1 MVDADHLPRK
11 DETAIGSRW
20 FPKFG
25 GKGGNQAV
33 SAAKAGVESR
43 MVGAV
48 GNDDFA
54 SFLRANLT
62 KGGVEDRFI
71 ATAPDVGSGMSVAIQ
86 DADGDYA
93 ATIVSGANLH
103 ISAAA
108 LTDDAVWN
116 GVSVLILQNEVPE
129 AINLAAAAE
138 RRPLAPLGDRI
149 ALLYRCSCR
158 ERGRGRDDGHPTGL
172 LPSQRSRGCQT
183 SGGSVR
189 NCNRDGW

>member
-1 MVDADHLPRK
+1 MPIVLTVGSLHYDIMVDADHLPRK

-71 ATAPDVGSGMSVAIQ
+71 ATVPDVGSGMSVAIQ

-129 AINLAAAAE
+129 AINPAAATEA
-138 RRPLAPLGDRI
+138 R
-149 ALLYRCSCR
+149 
-158 ERGRGRDDGHPTGL
+158 
-172 LPSQRSRGCQT
+172 
-183 SGGSVR
+183 
-189 NCNRDGW
+189 